1 MGVVGTVLLAA
12 LVSPCDDRVFIL
24 SSESMSFLFFFF
36 GFKVPAGG
44 PSVGGLP
51 SLFSVAPNFG

>member
-12 LVSPCDDRVFIL
+12 LVSPCDDCVFIL
-24 SSESMSFLFFFF
+24 SSESLSFF